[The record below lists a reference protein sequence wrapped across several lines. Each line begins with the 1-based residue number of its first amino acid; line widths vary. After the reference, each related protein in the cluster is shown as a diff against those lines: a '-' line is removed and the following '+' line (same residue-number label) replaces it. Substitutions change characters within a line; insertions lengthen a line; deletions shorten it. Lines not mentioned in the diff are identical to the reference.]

1 MSPVVRTR
9 AYVAFA
15 LVCVIWGTTYLGIKV
30 ALETIPPMTMGGIRY
45 TIAGI
50 VLAAALRLR
59 GTPLPPRS
67 TWPSFSFV
75 GFFMLGLG
83 NGGVVYAEQFVPS
96 GLAAVLIATSPFWMT
111 GVESLWPGGERLRLR
126 HLAGLIVGFAGILV
140 LVWPDLMTSFT
151 GGSRYGA
158 GVLALQ
164 LACLGWAIGSSY
176 AKRFSQSRDVLA
188 GAAMQ
193 MFFGGMWMLL
203 FATLAGEWPRLHFTG
218 KTALALAYLTV
229 AGSIAAYTAYAY
241 ALKYL
246 PVSTVSLYTYV
257 NPIIAVMLGTLL
269 LDEPF
274 GARMLVA
281 AAIIAVGMLIVRTSG
296 APVVTAGESGA
307 GVTRGPLARP
317 QPSPAQTSSF
327 PR

>member
-1 MSPVVRTR
+1 MSPVVRRR
-9 AYVAFA
+9 AWLAFA

-30 ALETIPPMTMGGIRY
+30 ALETIPPMAMGGIRY
-45 TIAGI
+45 AIAGV

-59 GTPLPPRS
+59 GTPLPPPA
-67 TWPSFSFV
+67 TWPSFAFV

-83 NGGVVYAEQFVPS
+83 NGGVVYAEQYVPS

-111 GVESLWPGGERLRLR
+111 GVESLWPGGERLRAR
-126 HLAGLIVGFAGILV
+126 HLIGLVVGFAGILV
-140 LVWPDLMTSFT
+140 LVWPDLLLSFT
-151 GGSRYGA
+151 AGSRYGL

-164 LACLGWAIGSSY
+164 VACVGWAIGSSY

-193 MFFGGMWMLL
+193 MFFGGAWMLL
-203 FATLAGEWPRLHFTG
+203 FATLAGEWPRLHFNVR
-218 KTALALAYLTV
+218 TASALVYLTI

-257 NPIIAVMLGTLL
+257 NPVIAVMLGTLL

-274 GARMLVA
+274 HARMLVA
-281 AAIIAVGMLIVRTSG
+281 AAIIAAGIVIVRWKPDAPPSVRKEEPLG
-296 APVVTAGESGA
+296 AEPIPVRRAS
-307 GVTRGPLARP
+307 
-317 QPSPAQTSSF
+317 
-327 PR
+327 